1 MKNGPILLDGAI
13 GTSLWNKS
21 GDHSPVWIYNI
32 EKPDIVAQLHQEYI
46 DAGSEIIMA
55 NTFAANRP
63 SVERSSDYTVRDVVS
78 SAVRIAK
85 EAAAGRVKVGLSIG
99 PLPTLIEPYGPLS
112 QEEASEIFAEQISSG
127 MSKKPDLIY
136 MQTFFDLEMLKIAV
150 REAAKYDVPMFC
162 SMSFEKR
169 SRTIMGNSVAQMVEV
184 LTPLGVEAI
193 GLNCSLGPD
202 AALPVM
208 REFREVT
215 DLPLILKP
223 NVGTSVSS
231 APGKEAQMKYYDAET
246 FVNDLLPAL
255 DIGITYLGGCCG
267 SDPTYIALLREKLQA
282 KGSI

>member
-136 MQTFFDLEMLKIAV
+136 M
-150 REAAKYDVPMFC
+150 
-162 SMSFEKR
+162 
-169 SRTIMGNSVAQMVEV
+169 
-184 LTPLGVEAI
+184 
-193 GLNCSLGPD
+193 
-202 AALPVM
+202 
-208 REFREVT
+208 
-215 DLPLILKP
+215 
-223 NVGTSVSS
+223 
-231 APGKEAQMKYYDAET
+231 
-246 FVNDLLPAL
+246 
-255 DIGITYLGGCCG
+255 
-267 SDPTYIALLREKLQA
+267 
-282 KGSI
+282 